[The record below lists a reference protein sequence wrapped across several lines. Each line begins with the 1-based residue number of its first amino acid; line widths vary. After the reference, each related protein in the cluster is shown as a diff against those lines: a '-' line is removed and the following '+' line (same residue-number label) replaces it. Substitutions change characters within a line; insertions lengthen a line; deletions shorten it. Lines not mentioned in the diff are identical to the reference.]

1 MGTQHFCFLKGLLNF
16 FTIFAAKFRTEHL
29 TFKVIKMKK
38 QFLLALVLTMTAM
51 ASWGQTL
58 NIGGHRAP
66 LDTLNHIWLCSV
78 PQSFFGDDF
87 AATVTYGDDII
98 AGLTIDG
105 VEVPSGGNFVFAA
118 IEGGKQYA
126 VTAQMGDSVFEGGI
140 TFTWLPVVELS
151 GTFGK
156 EYSQGYVTVSEPDS
170 AFAEPMFAKLK
181 WRGGTTNYDD
191 RHKRNYHI
199 KFLHE
204 EDTTK
209 DNHRFFGLRND
220 NSWILDAGQVDFL
233 RVRNRINSDLW
244 LDMARKPWYADS
256 VSNVRNGSRGQMVE
270 VLLNGEYVGIYNMCE
285 PIDRKQLKLKRYEL
299 DSRNR
304 AIIHGVLWKADGWST
319 TVNMSNPIGSPII
332 TLWNGFEIKY
342 PDYEEVRTYH
352 WRSLTDAVWFANRA
366 DTQYAIRDSMGY
378 YFDLPVMQDYYIFI
392 VALQALDNECC
403 NIYYGC
409 YDFRTNS
416 RLTMVPW
423 DLDITLGQNYSP
435 DVDLPDM
442 VSPERYP
449 ARWISHVPMC
459 DMLEMKWYYNE
470 VLARYRELRQNQ
482 LNTDSLVNRFRTAI
496 TELELSG
503 AAAREESRW
512 SGDSDIAGKEL
523 NLSSEMDYVEDW
535 IRRRMAYLDEYV
547 FIDWIDGDVNGDGE
561 INISDVNCLIGVIL
575 GQKEASEYYGRAY
588 VNDDYEVNIA
598 DVNSVISK
606 ILGGN

>member
-1 MGTQHFCFLKGLLNF
+1 
-16 FTIFAAKFRTEHL
+16 
-29 TFKVIKMKK
+29 
-38 QFLLALVLTMTAM
+38 
-51 ASWGQTL
+51 
-58 NIGGHRAP
+58 
-66 LDTLNHIWLCSV
+66 
-78 PQSFFGDDF
+78 
-87 AATVTYGDDII
+87 
-98 AGLTIDG
+98 
-105 VEVPSGGNFVFAA
+105 
-118 IEGGKQYA
+118 
-126 VTAQMGDSVFEGGI
+126 
-140 TFTWLPVVELS
+140 
-151 GTFGK
+151 
-156 EYSQGYVTVSEPDS
+156 
-170 AFAEPMFAKLK
+170 
-181 WRGGTTNYDD
+181 
-191 RHKRNYHI
+191 
-199 KFLHE
+199 
-204 EDTTK
+204 
-209 DNHRFFGLRND
+209 
-220 NSWILDAGQVDFL
+220 
-233 RVRNRINSDLW
+233 
-244 LDMARKPWYADS
+244 
-256 VSNVRNGSRGQMVE
+256 MVE

-523 NLSSEMDYVEDW
+523 NLSNEMDYVEDW

-547 FIDWIDGDVNGDGE
+547 FIDWIDGDVNGDRE
-561 INISDVNCLIGVIL
+561 VNISDVNCLIGVIL
-575 GQKEASEYYGRAY
+575 GQKDASEYYGRAY